1 MLIAQD
7 SGRVVGEELH
17 ELGIHAPLVGG
28 VGWARH
34 AQGVVEC
41 KTIKINHCRN
51 RSAILVGHN
60 HGTAIAEI
68 RNAIRRQR

>member
-7 SGRVVGEELH
+7 SGRVVSEELH

-34 AQGVVEC
+34 AQGVVER
-41 KTIKINHCRN
+41 KTIKIDHCGDG
-51 RSAILVGHN
+51 SAILVSSALVWPGKH
-60 HGTAIAEI
+60 ARSA
-68 RNAIRRQR
+68 AVCQ